1 MQKRILGYFDG
12 LATANVHTAKTNKVQ
27 SASQTEKTSVSG
39 FYKARKIAVVLMLLV
54 FSVFCAIGSADW
66 IISQQMKI
74 DGSTTSPGET
84 PSQSA
89 FVLDQSALQAHIE
102 IAPGATEATVP
113 SKARANSPSDAASAA
128 PSSYLTTNATATPN
142 AVNAA
147 SNASNAPTS
156 AANSASNKTFSVY
169 NGTALT
175 VNLKNQPENAAKKLV
190 DNDSTVQFT
199 TKYITWDGAAS
210 LTPHDFISANAA
222 TDGMPTNAGKYA
234 IYVQLVG
241 YTGENGA
248 RNLGYAIKYHEIA
261 KCPVAITWEN
271 TTFTYD
277 GTAKQPTYTS
287 SALCGSDK
295 LALTITQG
303 DTEVTEAKNAG
314 AYTATLSAS
323 ANYALS
329 NNNTTEFT
337 ITQKNVTI
345 TWENTTFTYNGKAQ
359 IPTATATGLLN
370 GDTLSVSGAQT
381 DAGTYTAIATAS
393 ENYAITNPEQP
404 FTINRYELI
413 IEWSNT
419 ELTYN
424 GEEQNPTAT
433 ITNPISGITM
443 PEIYLSSSVKN
454 AGSYKADASVRDSNY
469 TIKQDC
475 KFTSFKIKQLNVTL
489 NTLIQKDYAQGGVL
503 FDSSLI
509 TFDNALANRE
519 ITLTSATAKNNI
531 SGEKSETA
539 GLFSYTYKKTATT
552 DVYIKEGST
561 YLISDLKF
569 EKINGLNSQIDNYII
584 NSGSIYLKYK
594 TAKVGNTYY
603 TIEDALPQSEDTLP
617 QSGDIVFE
625 SDSSSSKNDSYV
637 ITAFSKVG
645 FYNGGSYSFSTSRN
659 IIVPHAAGKT
669 ASETETTTWSN
680 ENVGSVLIIP
690 EGVSLTMNSSTL
702 DILATVVHRGTNDVC
717 STGIHGV
724 VMNQGTLTVSG
735 AINNGNTPNIRAY
748 GYLKGNGNVN
758 VESNATVEDLFHIY
772 DFKGG
777 KNTYQLH
784 NDAENYLPIS
794 AYSIHNISCNIKVNS
809 DCVYNAF
816 YKLEMGNKWFSGL
829 IPIVGQSNAKSAL
842 FKLSNGYIEKKAIPA
857 KSDKTNINALN
868 TITGSNQIKGQ
879 KEDVRITGTAVD
891 GAISISASIKILIS
905 IDVTMKT
912 GPSTPLP
919 IPYMDIRV
927 CDGGNLSL
935 GNSSYKFMP
944 GSSLMVDEGGT
955 LSLSSGSNLVLYS
968 TEECSQ
974 YEKPEGATSYTYDFM
989 TKYCVDKINSYFEVN
1004 SSSVIIN
1011 GGVSGKIV
1019 STTEQVQL
1027 NLKNASST
1035 IKTIKSFTA
1044 GELSGASQRDVTM
1057 YATGDIITGLNA
1069 HGENNF
1075 STGTY
1080 YSKQM
1085 ADGSFVWFKNT
1096 ANITYVLNGG
1106 TLDGYTSNVNVTK
1119 DGYTLPTPT
1128 KDYHEFEG
1136 WYANADFSGSAVTEI
1151 YSDCTVYAKWTE
1163 LKYTVN
1169 FIFEDGFGSRD
1180 SVTLLGSKLSTITL
1194 ENLADVIKDEKTYIF
1209 DGWFLTDNTKIDKII
1224 WTYDRN
1230 DGTTDNIINI
1240 YAKFSLASTTSYNIN
1255 LVMNLDE
1262 ATDEDKTKISA
1273 ILVAQEEQRNPQNFN
1288 LYYTAL
1294 EALKTDTTFKYV
1306 FVGWYTDING
1316 ELVNSDFSNI
1326 EPDENNTYTLYAK
1339 WESKQKLTITNDSTH
1354 VIELNVNNKKLSLE
1368 ATQTYTH
1375 YFQNGENVAMA
1386 PTVTKI
1392 TGGNG
1397 ADTLIEH
1404 YYKLNGNDFENS
1416 YIVNQTENLTFSC
1429 VEETYYKVTIS
1440 ATRGSSGTDP
1450 DSVPCT
1456 IKILNKNGSESFNY
1470 YTDGNIEQN
1479 NSTSPISVTSS
1490 EYEKTT
1496 TSVYYLSKGNYKYSY
1511 TKNASETPETTIE
1524 VSSIT
1529 TISKSSDGG
1538 TCLVE
1543 GTLITLAD
1551 GTQKKVE
1558 DITEND
1564 TLLVFNHYTG
1574 KYDYAK
1580 VLFNDHV
1587 TQSAQNYRIINLYFS
1602 NNKVVRVVYEH
1613 GFFDLDE
1620 NKYVYITED
1629 NYRDY
1634 IGHRF
1639 YSATWNGTT
1648 YTDNIVTLNKATI
1661 TEEYVKVY
1669 SPVTE
1674 YHMNYFTEDMLS
1686 MPGGIEGIF
1695 NIFEYGEGLK
1705 FDEELMQK
1713 DIEQFGEFT
1722 YEDFKDLVPES
1733 IFNSF
1738 QTRYFTV
1745 AIGKGNLTMDRIKY
1759 YIDRYGPLM
1768 T

>member
-12 LATANVHTAKTNKVQ
+12 LATANVHTAKVHTAKTNKVQ
-27 SASQTEKTSVSG
+27 PASQTEKTAKTSVSG

-74 DGSTTSPGET
+74 EGGTTSPSE
-84 PSQSA
+84 PPKSA
-89 FVLDQSALQAHIE
+89 FELDESALQAHIE
-102 IAPGATEATVP
+102 IAEGVPEATVP
-113 SKARANSPSDAASAA
+113 SKARANSPSDAASA
-128 PSSYLTTNATATPN
+128 TTTAAANATAPN
-142 AVNAA
+142 G
-147 SNASNAPTS
+147 SHSP
-156 AANSASNKTFSVY
+156 Y

-175 VNLKNQPENAAKKLV
+175 VKLNNKPTNAAKNLV
-190 DNDSTVQFT
+190 DNDNASTVKFK
-199 TKYITWDGAAS
+199 TKYITWDGTAS
-210 LTPHDFISANAA
+210 LTQNDFISATSANAV

-248 RNLGYAIKYHEIA
+248 TNLGYAIKYHEITPL
-261 KCPVAITWEN
+261 PVEITWEN
-271 TTFTYD
+271 TTFTYN
-277 GTAKQPTYTS
+277 GTNQQPTYTHTALCGSDKLTLTITQGNTAVTEAKNAGTYTATLSASENYALSNNTTEFTITKKNVTITWGNIPELTYNGEAQQPEYTS

-295 LALTITQG
+295 LTLTIKQG
-303 DTEVTEAKNAG
+303 DTVVTEAKNAG
-314 AYTATLSAS
+314 TYTATLSAS
-323 ANYALS
+323 ENYALT
-329 NNNTTEFT
+329 NNTTEFT
-337 ITQKNVTI
+337 ITKKNVTI
-345 TWENTTFTYNGKAQ
+345 TWGDIPELTYNGKDQ
-359 IPTATATGLLN
+359 SSSIKPTANILEADKDKVTVSFTPGEIKNAR
-370 GDTLSVSGAQT
+370 DYTL
-381 DAGTYTAIATAS
+381 TAS
-393 ENYAITNPEQP
+393 LTGEKAGNYTIASGETISFKINP
-404 FTINRYELI
+404 YELI

-424 GEEQNPTAT
+424 GNPQKPTAT
-433 ITNPISGITM
+433 ITKPISVPM
-443 PEIYLSSSVKN
+443 PEVIVS
-454 AGSYKADASVRDSNY
+454 GSETDANTTDKPNYEAKASVNDDTNY
-469 TIKQDC
+469 TIKLDC
-475 KFTSFKIKQLNVTL
+475 ESTPFTIKQLNVTL
-489 NTLIQKDYAQGGVL
+489 NTLIQKDYAQGGIK

-509 TFDNALANRE
+509 TFDNALANSE

-617 QSGDIVFE
+617 QSGDIVLE
-625 SDSSSSKNDSYV
+625 SGDSSKNDTYV

-1027 NLKNASST
+1027 NLKNASAT

-1057 YATGDIITGLNA
+1057 YATGDIITGV
-1069 HGENNF
+1069 GQTT
-1075 STGTY
+1075 TGATLSANTTY
-1080 YSKQM
+1080 KSYEY
-1085 ADGSFVWFKNT
+1085 DGKFYW
-1096 ANITYVLNGG
+1096 ITDSAIKTITLDLNGG
-1106 TLDGYTSNVNVTK
+1106 TYNGSKTITDIIGATISLPSASDVSKTHYNFAGWKSSADGIIYTDTITMPSNNAKLTAQWTAKTYTINFKYLYNETELQDGVTNTNPSTFTCEAKGNLANASFTGYTFDKWYIDNNFTTYVTDFSDLIKYLDGETVTLYGKFIKQDEVYKVTYNVNGNTEILSEIPEEYVTK
-1119 DGYTLPTPT
+1119 GTSFTPT
-1128 KDYHEFEG
+1128 IPEE
-1136 WYANADFSGSAVTEI
+1136 
-1151 YSDCTVYAKWTE
+1151 
-1163 LKYTVN
+1163 
-1169 FIFEDGFGSRD
+1169 
-1180 SVTLLGSKLSTITL
+1180 
-1194 ENLADVIKDEKTYIF
+1194 
-1209 DGWFLTDNTKIDKII
+1209 FLTN
-1224 WTYDRN
+1224 R
-1230 DGTTDNIINI
+1230 
-1240 YAKFSLASTTSYNIN
+1240 
-1255 LVMNLDE
+1255 
-1262 ATDEDKTKISA
+1262 
-1273 ILVAQEEQRNPQNFN
+1273 
-1288 LYYTAL
+1288 
-1294 EALKTDTTFKYV
+1294 TDTTKQRYFLYWCREDGTEFDGEVKS
-1306 FVGWYTDING
+1306 DI
-1316 ELVNSDFSNI
+1316 
-1326 EPDENNTYTLYAK
+1326 TLYAK
-1339 WESKQKLTITNDSTH
+1339 WAYKAEVKATVPYNNKEIFLGYAIGGEEFSFTTADVNTIIDSNNYKFIGVSGTPAGNYSTATLTKVDTTDLNNITVGIKINTVTLQSSAHDLTITTDVRQIYTVTITMSAQYNRWNKFTIDSLTLTGGYYSADNSSWTKTNSVSPNETGETKFYVLSGKYINGSFTQSDTTINVITSTQKHLSGLSTKTYYVKTPTSNGNFQITGNGKDGFSIRINDS
-1354 VIELNVNNKKLSLE
+1354 
-1368 ATQTYTH
+1368 AT
-1375 YFQNGENVAMA
+1375 
-1386 PTVTKI
+1386 
-1392 TGGNG
+1392 
-1397 ADTLIEH
+1397 
-1404 YYKLNGNDFENS
+1404 
-1416 YIVNQTENLTFSC
+1416 IVF
-1429 VEETYYKVTIS
+1429 
-1440 ATRGSSGTDP
+1440 
-1450 DSVPCT
+1450 
-1456 IKILNKNGSESFNY
+1456 
-1470 YTDGNIEQN
+1470 
-1479 NSTSPISVTSS
+1479 S
-1490 EYEKTT
+1490 EYTT
-1496 TSVYYLSKGNYKYSY
+1496 
-1511 TKNASETPETTIE
+1511 
-1524 VSSIT
+1524 
-1529 TISKSSDGG
+1529 
-1538 TCLVE
+1538 
-1543 GTLITLAD
+1543 
-1551 GTQKKVE
+1551 
-1558 DITEND
+1558 
-1564 TLLVFNHYTG
+1564 
-1574 KYDYAK
+1574 
-1580 VLFNDHV
+1580 
-1587 TQSAQNYRIINLYFS
+1587 
-1602 NNKVVRVVYEH
+1602 
-1613 GFFDLDE
+1613 
-1620 NKYVYITED
+1620 
-1629 NYRDY
+1629 
-1634 IGHRF
+1634 
-1639 YSATWNGTT
+1639 
-1648 YTDNIVTLNKATI
+1648 
-1661 TEEYVKVY
+1661 
-1669 SPVTE
+1669 
-1674 YHMNYFTEDMLS
+1674 
-1686 MPGGIEGIF
+1686 
-1695 NIFEYGEGLK
+1695 
-1705 FDEELMQK
+1705 
-1713 DIEQFGEFT
+1713 
-1722 YEDFKDLVPES
+1722 
-1733 IFNSF
+1733 
-1738 QTRYFTV
+1738 
-1745 AIGKGNLTMDRIKY
+1745 
-1759 YIDRYGPLM
+1759 
-1768 T
+1768 